1 MAKYLL
7 KASYTAEGAKG
18 VLKDGGTK
26 RREAAQKAIESV
38 GGSVD
43 AFYFAFGSDDAVAM
57 IFAGMQAAFVPARA
71 QNFTGAIQYEL
82 EVNGSVHTWAMTIA
96 DGAAR
101 AMPGAADSPKLVV
114 RAPLPVFLRVAA
126 GELNGGLALME
137 GKIKLKGD
145 LDVAARLGEMFGD
158 QPRY

>member
-1 MAKYLL
+1 
-7 KASYTAEGAKG
+7 
-18 VLKDGGTK
+18 
-26 RREAAQKAIESV
+26 
-38 GGSVD
+38 
-43 AFYFAFGSDDAVAM
+43 M

-71 QNFTGAIQYEL
+71 QDFAGAIQYEL

-96 DGAAR
+96 DGAAQ
-101 AMPGAADSPKLVV
+101 ATPGAADKPKLVV

>member
-1 MAKYLL
+1 
-7 KASYTAEGAKG
+7 
-18 VLKDGGTK
+18 
-26 RREAAQKAIESV
+26 
-38 GGSVD
+38 
-43 AFYFAFGSDDAVAM
+43 
-57 IFAGMQAAFVPARA
+57 MQAAFVPARA
-71 QNFTGAIQYEL
+71 HDFTGAIQYEL

-96 DGAAR
+96 DGAAQ
-101 AMPGAADSPKLVV
+101 ATPGAADKPKLVV

>member
-1 MAKYLL
+1 
-7 KASYTAEGAKG
+7 
-18 VLKDGGTK
+18 
-26 RREAAQKAIESV
+26 
-38 GGSVD
+38 
-43 AFYFAFGSDDAVAM
+43 
-57 IFAGMQAAFVPARA
+57 
-71 QNFTGAIQYEL
+71 
-82 EVNGSVHTWAMTIA
+82 MTIA
-96 DGAAR
+96 DGAAQ
-101 AMPGAADSPKLVV
+101 ATPGAADKPKLVV